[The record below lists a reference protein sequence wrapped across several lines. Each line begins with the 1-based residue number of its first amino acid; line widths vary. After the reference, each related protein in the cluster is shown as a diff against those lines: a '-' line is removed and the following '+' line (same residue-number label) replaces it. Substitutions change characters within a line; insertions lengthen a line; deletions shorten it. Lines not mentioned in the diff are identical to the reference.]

1 MSTIVDTLEHLEL
14 ESLINKSVYG
24 DARTPKVEYKPKKI
38 FDRQIIKLGIMN
50 FLLEYLFK

>member
-38 FDRQIIKLGIMN
+38 FDR
-50 FLLEYLFK
+50 